1 MKTMLIVLLM
11 AGLVLAAYGGP
22 AVARPGDARP

>member
-11 AGLVLAAYGGP
+11 AGLVAAAYGGP
-22 AVARPGDARP
+22 AFARPGDARP